1 MTTGNS
7 TADSNINNTQSANQP
22 QSQPEPPSPH
32 QLSAKSAFCIAGL
45 VILVMGVTMIHFGW
59 VPHLSLILVICLLLL
74 IGVIRGISFQEMQAR
89 MADGVMSGIGAIYL
103 FFFIGLMVAA
113 LMMSGAIPTLM
124 YFGFEII
131 SPRYYYISAF
141 VLTSII
147 GIALGSS
154 LTTVATLGVAFISMS
169 QAFDANIAIAAGAV
183 VSGAFF
189 GDKMSPLSD
198 TGTIASSV
206 VGIDLFE
213 HLRNMMYTTVP
224 AWVISVLLF
233 WALSG
238 QTHSANLSQVVLLQ
252 NQLIDSGLVHTHAVL
267 PFVVLVLLA
276 LLRVNAI
283 YTIICTIIAA
293 LIVTYTHS
301 SPTLEQLG
309 GYLFGG
315 YAPAESL
322 ELGKVGGMLSRGGV
336 QSMFFTQT
344 IVILA
349 LSLGGLLKILGI
361 LPALLGGVRDHLT
374 TAGQAIFAAAMSAL
388 SINVL
393 IGEQYLSILLS
404 GTTFRSTFERLQL
417 HPKNLSRTIEDAG
430 TVINPL
436 VPWSVCGVF
445 ISQALGVPV
454 LEYLPYAFF
463 CYLSLL
469 LTIAFGFSGLTI
481 SRIGR

>member
-1 MTTGNS
+1 MPPQILTQFSSKLAFVIS
-7 TADSNINNTQSANQP
+7 TVI
-22 QSQPEPPSPH
+22 
-32 QLSAKSAFCIAGL
+32 IA
-45 VILVMGVTMIHFGW
+45 IMGVTMIGFGW
-59 VPHLSLILVICLLLL
+59 VPHLSLILAICVLLA
-74 IGVIRGISFQEMQAR
+74 IGVYKGLSFEDLQNQ
-89 MADGVMSGIGAIYL
+89 MAAGVMRGIGAIYL

-124 YFGFEII
+124 YYGFELI
-131 SPRYYYISAF
+131 SPQFYYISAF

-154 LTTVATLGVAFISMS
+154 LTTVATLGVAFIGMS
-169 QAFDANIAIAAGAV
+169 QAFDANVAIAAGAV

-198 TGTIASSV
+198 TCTIASSV

-213 HLRNMMYTTVP
+213 HIRNMMYTTVP
-224 AWVISVLLF
+224 AWLLTVVLF
-233 WALSG
+233 WFFSG
-238 QTHSANLSQVVLLQ
+238 HTVSADLAQVKVLQ
-252 NQLIDSGLVHTHAVL
+252 SQLIDSGLIHGYAVL
-267 PFVVLVLLA
+267 PFVVLVGLA
-276 LLRVNAI
+276 VFRVNSI

-293 LIVTYTHS
+293 LVITYLHS
-301 SPTLEQLG
+301 SPSIEELG
-309 GYLFGG
+309 GYFFAG
-315 YAPAESL
+315 YKPAEAL
-322 ELGKVGGMLSRGGV
+322 DLGEVGGMLSRGGV

-349 LSLGGLLKILGI
+349 LSLGGLLTALGI
-361 LPALLGGVRDHLT
+361 LPALLAGIRSTLT
-374 TAGQAIFAAAMSAL
+374 NSGRAIFAAAMTAL

-404 GTTFRSTFERLQL
+404 GTAFRSTFERLNL

-445 ISQALGVPV
+445 ISQALEVPV
-454 LEYLPYAFF
+454 LDYLPYAFF

-469 LTIAFGFSGLTI
+469 LTILFGFTGITI
-481 SRIGR
+481 SHTKKTSQSS

>member
-1 MTTGNS
+1 MLT
-7 TADSNINNTQSANQP
+7 DSSSQTP
-22 QSQPEPPSPH
+22 QLDPK
-32 QLSAKSAFCIAGL
+32 LAFLIAGIVL
-45 VILVMGVTMIHFGW
+45 LIMGVTMISFGW
-59 VPHLSLILVICLLLL
+59 VPHLSLILAICFLLLMGL
-74 IGVIRGISFQEMQAR
+74 LRGLSFDHMQSEMAAGV
-89 MADGVMSGIGAIYL
+89 VSGSGAIYL

-124 YFGFEII
+124 YFGFELI
-131 SPRYYYISAF
+131 SPRFYYISAF

-154 LTTVATLGVAFISMS
+154 LTTVATLGVAFIGMS
-169 QAFDANIAIAAGAV
+169 NAFDANVAIAAGAV

-233 WALSG
+233 WMLSG
-238 QTHSANLSQVVLLQ
+238 QTHAGNLYQVTVLQ
-252 NQLIDSGLVHTHAVL
+252 GQLIESGLVHNYAVL
-267 PFVVLVLLA
+267 PFAVLVILA

-283 YTIICTIIAA
+283 YTIICTIISA
-293 LIVTYTHS
+293 LVITYLHS
-301 SPTLEQLG
+301 SPSIAQLG
-309 GYLFGG
+309 GYFFAG
-315 YAPAESL
+315 YTLAENL
-322 ELGKVGGMLSRGGV
+322 ELGEVGGMLTRGGI

-349 LSLGGLLKILGI
+349 LSLGGLLKTLGI
-361 LPALLGGVRDHLT
+361 LPALLAGMRDKLT

-404 GTTFRSTFERLQL
+404 GTAFRPTFERLSL

-445 ISQALGVPV
+445 ISQALEVPV

-469 LTIAFGFSGLTI
+469 LTILFGFSGITI
-481 SRIGR
+481 SRLDKQS

>member
-1 MTTGNS
+1 MS
-7 TADSNINNTQSANQP
+7 TDSPTHS
-22 QSQPEPPSPH
+22 SQLNPK
-32 QLSAKSAFCIAGL
+32 LAFLMAGIVL
-45 VILVMGVTMIHFGW
+45 LIMGVTMISFGW
-59 VPHLSLILVICLLLL
+59 VPHLSLLLAICFLLLMGMMRGL
-74 IGVIRGISFQEMQAR
+74 SFNHLQSEMAAGV
-89 MADGVMSGIGAIYL
+89 VSGSGAIYL

-124 YFGFEII
+124 YFGFELI
-131 SPRYYYISAF
+131 SPRFYYISAF

-154 LTTVATLGVAFISMS
+154 LTTVATLGVAFIGMS
-169 QAFDANIAIAAGAV
+169 NAFDANVAIAAGAV

-224 AWVISVLLF
+224 AWIITVLLF
-233 WALSG
+233 WMLSG
-238 QTHSANLSQVVLLQ
+238 ETHAGNLYQVTVLQ
-252 NQLIDSGLVHTHAVL
+252 GQLIESGLVHSYAVL
-267 PFVVLVLLA
+267 PFVVLVVLA

-283 YTIICTIIAA
+283 YTIICTIISA
-293 LIVTYTHS
+293 LIITYIHS
-301 SPTLEQLG
+301 SPSIEQLD
-309 GYLFGG
+309 GYLFSG
-315 YAPAESL
+315 YAPAEDL
-322 ELGKVGGMLSRGGV
+322 DLGEVGGMLSRGGI

-349 LSLGGLLKILGI
+349 LSLGGLLKTLGV
-361 LPALLGGVRDHLT
+361 LPALLAGIRDKLT

-404 GTTFRSTFERLQL
+404 GTAFRPTFERLNL

-445 ISQALGVPV
+445 ISQALEVPV

-469 LTIAFGFSGLTI
+469 LTILFGFSGVTI
-481 SRIGR
+481 SRLDNKA

>member
-1 MTTGNS
+1 MPPK
-7 TADSNINNTQSANQP
+7 ILTQISPQLAFIISAIV
-22 QSQPEPPSPH
+22 
-32 QLSAKSAFCIAGL
+32 IA
-45 VILVMGVTMIHFGW
+45 IMGVTMIGFGW
-59 VPHLSLILVICLLLL
+59 VPHLSLILAICVLLA
-74 IGVIRGISFQEMQAR
+74 IGLFKGLSFDEMQMQ
-89 MADGVMSGIGAIYL
+89 MASGVMRGIGAIYL

-124 YFGFEII
+124 YFGFQLI
-131 SPRYYYISAF
+131 SPEYYYISAF

-154 LTTVATLGVAFISMS
+154 LTTAATLGVAFIGMS
-169 QAFDANIAIAAGAV
+169 NAFDANVAIAAGAV

-198 TGTIASSV
+198 TCTIASSV

-213 HLRNMMYTTVP
+213 HIRNMMYTTVP
-224 AWVISVLLF
+224 AWILTVIIF
-233 WALSG
+233 WFFSG
-238 QTHSANLSQVVLLQ
+238 QTAGSDLSQVTVLQ
-252 NQLIDSGLVHTHAVL
+252 GQLIDSGLIHGYALLPFAVL
-267 PFVVLVLLA
+267 VGLA
-276 LLRVNAI
+276 VFRVNAI
-283 YTIICTIIAA
+283 YTIICTIVAA
-293 LIVTYTHS
+293 LIITYLHS
-301 SPTLEQLG
+301 SPSFGQLG
-309 GYLFGG
+309 GYLFAG

-322 ELGKVGGMLSRGGV
+322 ELGEVGGMLSRGGV
-336 QSMFFTQT
+336 QSMLFTQA

-349 LSLGGLLKILGI
+349 LSLGGLLTALGI
-361 LPALLGGVRDHLT
+361 LPALLSGIRDTLT
-374 TAGQAIFAAAMSAL
+374 TSGRAIFAAAMSAL

-404 GTTFRSTFERLQL
+404 GTAFRSTFERLNL

-454 LEYLPYAFF
+454 LDYLPYAFF

-469 LTIAFGFSGLTI
+469 LTILFGFTGITI
-481 SRIGR
+481 SRVKSHELTKAL

>member
-1 MTTGNS
+1 MS
-7 TADSNINNTQSANQP
+7 TDSPTHS
-22 QSQPEPPSPH
+22 SQLDPK
-32 QLSAKSAFCIAGL
+32 LAFLMAGIVL
-45 VILVMGVTMIHFGW
+45 LIMGITMISFGW
-59 VPHLSLILVICLLLL
+59 VPHLSLLLAIFFLLLMGL
-74 IGVIRGISFQEMQAR
+74 LRGLSFDHMQSEMAAGV
-89 MADGVMSGIGAIYL
+89 VSGSGAIYL

-124 YFGFEII
+124 YFGFELI
-131 SPRYYYISAF
+131 SPRFYYISAF

-154 LTTVATLGVAFISMS
+154 LTTVATLGVAFIGMS
-169 QAFDANIAIAAGAV
+169 NAFDANVAIAAGAV

-224 AWVISVLLF
+224 AWIISVLLF
-233 WALSG
+233 WMLSG
-238 QTHSANLSQVVLLQ
+238 QTHAGNLYQVTVLQ
-252 NQLIDSGLVHTHAVL
+252 GQLIKSGLVHNYAVL
-267 PFVVLVLLA
+267 PFAVLVILA

-283 YTIICTIIAA
+283 YTIICTIISA
-293 LIVTYTHS
+293 LIITYMHS
-301 SPTLEQLG
+301 SPSIEQLG
-309 GYLFGG
+309 VYFFAGYK
-315 YAPAESL
+315 PAENL
-322 ELGKVGGMLSRGGV
+322 ELGEVGGMLTRGGI

-349 LSLGGLLKILGI
+349 LSLGGLLKTLGI
-361 LPALLGGVRDHLT
+361 LPALLTGMRDKLT
-374 TAGQAIFAAAMSAL
+374 TAGLAIFAAAMSAL

-404 GTTFRSTFERLQL
+404 GTAFRPTFEHLSL

-436 VPWSVCGVF
+436 IPWSVCGVF
-445 ISQALGVPV
+445 ISQALEVPV
-454 LEYLPYAFF
+454 LAYLPYAFF

-469 LTIAFGFSGLTI
+469 LTVFFGFSGLTI
-481 SRIGR
+481 QKAKKSAA

>member
-1 MTTGNS
+1 MS
-7 TADSNINNTQSANQP
+7 TDSPTHS
-22 QSQPEPPSPH
+22 SQLDPK
-32 QLSAKSAFCIAGL
+32 LAFLMAGIVL
-45 VILVMGVTMIHFGW
+45 LIMGVTMISFGW
-59 VPHLSLILVICLLLL
+59 VPHLSLLLAICFLLLMGMMRGL
-74 IGVIRGISFQEMQAR
+74 SFNHLQSEMAAGV
-89 MADGVMSGIGAIYL
+89 VSGSGAIYL

-124 YFGFEII
+124 YFGFELI
-131 SPRYYYISAF
+131 SPRFYYISAF

-154 LTTVATLGVAFISMS
+154 LTTVATLGVAFIGMS
-169 QAFDANIAIAAGAV
+169 NAFDANVAIAAGAV

-224 AWVISVLLF
+224 AWIITVLLF
-233 WALSG
+233 WMLSG
-238 QTHSANLSQVVLLQ
+238 ETHAGNFYQVTVLQ
-252 NQLIDSGLVHTHAVL
+252 GQLIESGLVHSYAVL
-267 PFVVLVLLA
+267 PFVVLVVLA

-283 YTIICTIIAA
+283 YTIICTIISA
-293 LIVTYTHS
+293 LVITYIHS
-301 SPTLEQLG
+301 SPSIAQLG
-309 GYLFGG
+309 GYFFAG
-315 YAPAESL
+315 YTPAENL
-322 ELGKVGGMLSRGGV
+322 ELGEVGSMLTRGGI

-349 LSLGGLLKILGI
+349 LSLGGLLKTLGI
-361 LPALLGGVRDHLT
+361 LPALLAGMRDKLT

-404 GTTFRSTFERLQL
+404 GTAFRPTFERLSL

-445 ISQALGVPV
+445 ISQALEVPV

-469 LTIAFGFSGLTI
+469 LTILFGFSGVTI
-481 SRIGR
+481 SRLDDKA

>member
-1 MTTGNS
+1 MS
-7 TADSNINNTQSANQP
+7 TDSPTHS
-22 QSQPEPPSPH
+22 SQLDPK
-32 QLSAKSAFCIAGL
+32 LAFLMAGIVL
-45 VILVMGVTMIHFGW
+45 LIMGVTMISCGW
-59 VPHLSLILVICLLLL
+59 VPHLSLLLAICFLLLMGMMRGL
-74 IGVIRGISFQEMQAR
+74 SFNHLQSEMAAGV
-89 MADGVMSGIGAIYL
+89 VSGSGAIYL

-124 YFGFEII
+124 YFGFELI
-131 SPRYYYISAF
+131 SPRFYYISAF

-154 LTTVATLGVAFISMS
+154 LTTVATLGVAFIGMS
-169 QAFDANIAIAAGAV
+169 NAFDANVAIAAGAV

-213 HLRNMMYTTVP
+213 HLRNMMYTAVP
-224 AWVISVLLF
+224 AWIITVLLF
-233 WALSG
+233 WMLSG
-238 QTHSANLSQVVLLQ
+238 ETHAGNLYQVTVLQ
-252 NQLIDSGLVHTHAVL
+252 GQLIESGLVHNYAVL
-267 PFVVLVLLA
+267 PFVVLVVLA

-283 YTIICTIIAA
+283 YTIICTIISA
-293 LIVTYTHS
+293 LAITYIHS
-301 SPTLEQLG
+301 SPSIEQLG
-309 GYLFGG
+309 GYLFAG
-315 YAPAESL
+315 YAPADDL
-322 ELGKVGGMLSRGGV
+322 EWGEVGGMLSRGGI

-349 LSLGGLLKILGI
+349 LSLGGLLKTLGI
-361 LPALLGGVRDHLT
+361 LPSLLAGMRDKLT

-404 GTTFRSTFERLQL
+404 GTAFRPTFERLSL

-445 ISQALGVPV
+445 ISQALEVPV
-454 LEYLPYAFF
+454 LEYLPYSFF

-469 LTIAFGFSGLTI
+469 LTILFGFSGVTI
-481 SRIGR
+481 QKVKKSAA